1 MVADSDGYNPQRV
14 ASSPEPL
21 LSPAWSPDGRKLA
34 YVSFEN
40 GNSEIFIQDISTGA
54 REKVSSFRG
63 INSGPAF
70 SPDGRWL
77 ALGLADGATTNVW
90 ALSTQDGSWR
100 QMTDFGE
107 QPTVIARQVAWSP
120 DGAYVFAAVSKNIG
134 DIVMFDGLV

>member
-1 MVADSDGYNPQRV
+1 MLYFGAWPARESGLWDWEIRRAAPEDGPYESIGRV
-14 ASSPEPL
+14 S
-21 LSPAWSPDGRKLA
+21 
-34 YVSFEN
+34 
-40 GNSEIFIQDISTGA
+40 GA
-54 REKVSSFRG
+54 RL
-63 INSGPAF
+63 PAPPLHVHPAL

-90 ALSTQDGSWR
+90 ALSTKDGSWR
-100 QMTDFGE
+100 QMTDFGD